1 MLLAEK
7 IELFFNQVDM
17 MTDTWEDM
25 TPIARRMYAM
35 GFMNELYQIVTQLE
49 DINEQLD
56 SSLGFEDAYLD
67 YAWND
72 EARYRTGRLL
82 DERMYREEPTK
93 DTEINRL
100 IDFFPKDKETY
111 SFTSEKADTLKTGM
125 RYLCSEGNVS
135 PRDIVFAL
143 DCGIKKVWGLL
154 DSIKKKKA
162 KIKDFQWED
171 FWYGFLLR
179 DDDLYFERAQN
190 DYDKWKEEHDWH
202 DFQTLKDKRTQE
214 ILKVLKSGVFS
225 HDVVPVKR
233 DIAKSIITIEE
244 DAIEDGE
251 EIPDN
256 IPTECARMSKYV
268 TMKEDILCLDY
279 VKLGKYVYKHYS
291 QLEEDEENSLIYF
304 DIILCKIHEDMA
316 ECKPKLKKY
325 LKNNED
331 EVLEEILNKALTV
344 INSCSVLLK
353 EGVGQDFLSDYL
365 REAFY
370 GDTKAEVQAK
380 LKGQSKHTILCEMLG
395 MLRTTQK
402 VFKIDTAANDLAT
415 ALSEVVK
422 KPNKE
427 SLTKYINNGSAIRKS
442 KLSEWTTNY
451 VMEKLGSETDRAF
464 INVSKD
470 SPLK

>member
-1 MLLAEK
+1 MILFIEK
-7 IELFFNQVDM
+7 
-17 MTDTWEDM
+17 
-25 TPIARRMYAM
+25 AH
-35 GFMNELYQIVTQLE
+35 
-49 DINEQLD
+49 
-56 SSLGFEDAYLD
+56 
-67 YAWND
+67 
-72 EARYRTGRLL
+72 
-82 DERMYREEPTK
+82 
-93 DTEINRL
+93 
-100 IDFFPKDKETY
+100 

-256 IPTECARMSKYV
+256 LHVIFSGWRYLKMDNPYNLPEAHVLYKDGTTTANESAVLCTGNCTNCARQNGG
-268 TMKEDILCLDY
+268 CW
-279 VKLGKYVYKHYS
+279 
-291 QLEEDEENSLIYF
+291 SL
-304 DIILCKIHEDMA
+304 
-316 ECKPKLKKY
+316 KPGQQ
-325 LKNNED
+325 
-331 EVLEEILNKALTV
+331 I
-344 INSCSVLLK
+344 LLK
-353 EGVGQDFLSDYL
+353 Q
-365 REAFY
+365 
-370 GDTKAEVQAK
+370 
-380 LKGQSKHTILCEMLG
+380 H
-395 MLRTTQK
+395 
-402 VFKIDTAANDLAT
+402 
-415 ALSEVVK
+415 
-422 KPNKE
+422 
-427 SLTKYINNGSAIRKS
+427 
-442 KLSEWTTNY
+442 
-451 VMEKLGSETDRAF
+451 
-464 INVSKD
+464 
-470 SPLK
+470 